1 MVDSMKRKLAVFMIL
16 VGVVCLGG
24 GCALMFVQ
32 DDNVAEKT
40 DTDVGNQEKVISE
53 SDLKEYTTYDNY
65 QLQMSVSVTSENNTL
80 ETNNVSIIDVKNK
93 IINTTITAMGTSEYI
108 YFDLNNKIEY
118 YSNDQNSWNKNVNDT
133 MNLPDFS
140 KIITKV
146 KNLEGISKTGNGSY
160 NYVTS
165 VTTDTGTFENIPV
178 VVTFSN
184 DGYIKSISY
193 DLSSTDTSL
202 SNYVISYFFTDVNKN
217 SDVVIPQNIIDN
229 ATAGTETT
237 TISYISE

>member
-118 YSNDQNSWNKNVNDT
+118 YSNDQQLID
-133 MNLPDFS
+133 LQY
-140 KIITKV
+140 
-146 KNLEGISKTGNGSY
+146 LHY
-160 NYVTS
+160 Q
-165 VTTDTGTFENIPV
+165 FE
-178 VVTFSN
+178 
-184 DGYIKSISY
+184 
-193 DLSSTDTSL
+193 
-202 SNYVISYFFTDVNKN
+202 
-217 SDVVIPQNIIDN
+217 
-229 ATAGTETT
+229 
-237 TISYISE
+237 